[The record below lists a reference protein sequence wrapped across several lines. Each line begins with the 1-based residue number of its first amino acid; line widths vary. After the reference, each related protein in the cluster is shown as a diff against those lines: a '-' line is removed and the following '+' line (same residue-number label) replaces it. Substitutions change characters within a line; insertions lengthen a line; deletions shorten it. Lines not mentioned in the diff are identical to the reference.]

1 MNSSATMN
9 MNANFAAMA
18 GQMAA
23 MQQAQTTAQYDA
35 FYHTQ
40 LGTMF
45 DKKHFA
51 LQILNFKTIPFGIWF
66 MS

>member
-45 DKKHFA
+45 DKNHHK
-51 LQILNFKTIPFGIWF
+51 
-66 MS
+66 S

>member
-1 MNSSATMN
+1 MN

-45 DKKHFA
+45 DKNHHKQRLKYEIYVRHI
-51 LQILNFKTIPFGIWF
+51 ILTIDIS
-66 MS
+66 M